1 MVTCR
6 MSSDMVVEMDEL
18 AKADR
23 IPRAEVI
30 REAVEQYLK
39 ARARKSRYNRTLT
52 GGVSRG

>member
-1 MVTCR
+1 
-6 MSSDMVVEMDEL
+6 MVVEMDEL